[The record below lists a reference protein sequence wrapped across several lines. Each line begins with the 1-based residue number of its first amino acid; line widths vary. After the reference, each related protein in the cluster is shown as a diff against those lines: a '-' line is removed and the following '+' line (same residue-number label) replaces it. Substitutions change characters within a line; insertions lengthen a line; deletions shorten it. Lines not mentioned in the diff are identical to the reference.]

1 MQFMALTVKSLLEAK
16 MAVQMS
22 ITQGLAELKL
32 LDKRIVKL
40 IGKSDDRYNNEAPC
54 FAFVDLMT
62 KTKPVDMER
71 FKKEALA
78 NYHSLFDLMR
88 RRDTIKRAIILAN
101 ATTQVK
107 IGTWSGTVA
116 EAIEQKASIKY
127 KETLIKSMKRQVEEV
142 TSRFR
147 TETSELQGRLDRLLS
162 SEMGKDVKTNPETVD
177 ALSRSFT
184 ENNKIALV
192 DPLDSSK
199 LIATLEEEVDGF
211 ATNVDWVLS
220 EINGKTMITV

>member
-1 MQFMALTVKSLLEAK
+1 

-40 IGKSDDRYNNEAPC
+40 VGTSDGRYTTEGPC

-62 KTKPVDMER
+62 KTKPIDIER

-78 NYHSLFDLMR
+78 NYQSFNDLLK

-101 ATTQVK
+101 ASTQVK
-107 IGTWSGTVA
+107 IGAWTGTVA
-116 EAIEQKASIKY
+116 EAIEQKSSIKY
-127 KETLIKSMKRQVEEV
+127 RATLLASMKRQVEEV
-142 TSRFR
+142 MSRLQ

-184 ENNKIALV
+184 ENNKIAMV

-199 LIATLEEEVDGF
+199 LIAHLEEEVDGF

-220 EINGKTMITV
+220 EINGKTIITV

>member
-1 MQFMALTVKSLLEAK
+1 

-40 IGKSDDRYNNEAPC
+40 VGISDSRYTSEG
-54 FAFVDLMT
+54 FACIDLMT

-78 NYHSLFDLMR
+78 NYQSLNDLMK

-107 IGTWSGTVA
+107 IGSWSGTVA
-116 EAIEQKASIKY
+116 EAIEQKSSIKY

-142 TSRFR
+142 MSRFR

-184 ENNKIALV
+184 ENNKIAIV
-192 DPLDSSK
+192 DPLDTSK
-199 LIATLEEEVDGF
+199 LIATLEEEVEGF

>member
-1 MQFMALTVKSLLEAK
+1 

-40 IGKSDDRYNNEAPC
+40 VGTSDSRYTSEG
-54 FAFVDLMT
+54 FACIDLMT

-78 NYHSLFDLMR
+78 NYQSLNDLMK

-107 IGTWSGTVA
+107 IGSWSGTVA
-116 EAIEQKASIKY
+116 EAIEQKSSIKY
-127 KETLIKSMKRQVEEV
+127 KETLIKSMERQVEEV
-142 TSRFR
+142 MSRFR

-184 ENNKIALV
+184 ENNKIAIV
-192 DPLDSSK
+192 DPLDTSK
-199 LIATLEEEVDGF
+199 LIATLEEEVEGF

>member
-1 MQFMALTVKSLLEAK
+1 MAT
-16 MAVQMS
+16 QMS

-40 IGKSDDRYNNEAPC
+40 VGKSDDRYNNEAPC

-62 KTKPVDMER
+62 KTKPVDTER

-78 NYHSLFDLMR
+78 NYQSLSDLIK
-88 RRDTIKRAIILAN
+88 RRDAIKRAIIMAN
-101 ATTQVK
+101 SSTQVK
-107 IGTWSGTVA
+107 IGTWTGSVA
-116 EAIEQKASIKY
+116 EAIEQKTSIKY
-127 KETLIKSMKRQVEEV
+127 RETLIKSMKRQVEEV
-142 TSRFR
+142 MKRLQD
-147 TETSELQGRLDRLLS
+147 EKSEIQGRLDRLLS
-162 SEMGKDVKTNPETVD
+162 SEMGKDVKTNPDTVD
-177 ALSRSFT
+177 ALTRSFM
-184 ENNKIALV
+184 ENNKVQLI

-199 LIATLEEEVDGF
+199 LIATLEEEVEGF